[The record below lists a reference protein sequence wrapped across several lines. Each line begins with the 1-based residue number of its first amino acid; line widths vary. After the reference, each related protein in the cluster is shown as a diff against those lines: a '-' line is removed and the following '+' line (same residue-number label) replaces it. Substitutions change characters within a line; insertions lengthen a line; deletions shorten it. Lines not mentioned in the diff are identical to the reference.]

1 MNIFERTTTM
11 WKEINGCYLVYYN
24 GSEFLL
30 SNIDSKIWDCIDGLR
45 EVDEIKTLLFKSY
58 DGKYEMNYLS
68 TIVDKSLNAMQ
79 IEGLVIDRKTNSEL
93 MGWY

>member
-1 MNIFERTTTM
+1 M